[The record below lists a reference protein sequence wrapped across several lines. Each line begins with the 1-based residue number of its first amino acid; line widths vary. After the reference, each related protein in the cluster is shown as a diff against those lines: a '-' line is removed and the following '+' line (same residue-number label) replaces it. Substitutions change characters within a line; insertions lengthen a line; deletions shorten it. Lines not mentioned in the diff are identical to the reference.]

1 MTRYMRRIACVTL
14 VFYFFHPATAQSQS
28 QKFQIWR
35 VPVLPSGTG
44 QHSVESGKG
53 MPQPEN
59 GRAQRFQR
67 FLSPSDDNQK
77 SAHQLS
83 TPEEAP
89 SSQRGINETLA
100 SLGLLSLGGESGV
113 WGGGRVSMRGYPGRE
128 PEVSLDGIP
137 LSSGFSG
144 AHSEELVPLVGIKEI
159 NAYPFLSGPGLPRR
173 GLAGGYDL
181 VLKSGSQK
189 AQRDS
194 LLSAEQPS
202 ALVFAHRQT
211 LNCKNADTGFWGCVN
226 IAWQSAVRRGSQ
238 DVLDDNN
245 TPNNSIDDYDSK
257 LTNNELNR
265 SSVSI
270 RTNNTSASGINF
282 ETTSLFGAEN
292 RGLNGLPVSQASAAN
307 RGSKYL
313 SLVSHSGSSFS
324 PQTGRVWKYRI
335 SGRSDSSSFTSDL
348 KNQEK
353 QLRKDR
359 RRENVVG
366 LGVGV
371 SSPLHAGSLES
382 RIFLNGNYDTNIFN
396 SRYGLE
402 VTNTNRT
409 PSSNSDALP
418 ADSSLSGQL
427 SSADLGAGI
436 ELSRMGRFLLRMES
450 YIQWANSTQQQNCG
464 AFAPQVL
471 CVGQKETRA
480 AFSPG
485 AAIELQYNALPGA
498 ILYLLSGRSTR
509 LPTPVELA
517 GRPDGIASNLNLK
530 AESSLFIES
539 GMHTPFFH
547 LGAYFA
553 NDIDLIT
560 VRQVS
565 PFLVQYENTSQVRR
579 TGAFGSGEVK
589 FSMWEITAAHEQTWA
604 HSMEAEQGQS
614 VVPFVPSWQ
623 SRGSLKYR
631 FAGEEEAKPWGN
643 WSSAVA
649 WSRTGTYGLDK
660 EGIYKLS
667 PPALISLAAE
677 GIFSN
682 VGGELILNF
691 RIDNLPGWRSSLLGS
706 RGGESREVPWSY
718 LPALP
723 IMGRAFVLSLR
734 LLTP

>member
-89 SSQRGINETLA
+89 SGQRGINETLA

-682 VGGELILNF
+682 AGGELILNF

-706 RGGESREVPWSY
+706 RGGENREVPWSY